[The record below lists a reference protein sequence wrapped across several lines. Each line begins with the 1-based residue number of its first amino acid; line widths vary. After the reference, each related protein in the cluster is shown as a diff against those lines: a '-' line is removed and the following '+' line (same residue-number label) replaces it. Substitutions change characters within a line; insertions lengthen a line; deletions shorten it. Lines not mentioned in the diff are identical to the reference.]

1 MEEGLGK
8 TGMNSKDFLKEQQNL
23 MIIQRMLYLI
33 LAFYLLL
40 LHVLGMESNVAR
52 TTILVSVLFG
62 VAFIEEIFF
71 YFHYFGRKVIL
82 SVWRYLQYILVVI
95 ALYGSFEYP
104 YATIALLGLL
114 ILYIV
119 EFILAGDVSD
129 KYSNI
134 LRIILLFSPFLL
146 FVICVSGH
154 FKDYKWLYV
163 LFSYVILYGVIIRI
177 MIFISHIIQML
188 QSELHTMKTTLG
200 KTEDANH
207 KLLDYQERIKT
218 VNTELNLQKLD
229 LERANDM
236 IKAANAEISVQAEI
250 ARFISGSFDVTK
262 IANTI
267 IDDIVE
273 SKKVAFCAIYIDKG
287 VYLNKNANCI
297 VRAEDASLKRRLN
310 RDLPEYYSHYKSKYA
325 DIIIDNEVT
334 KEKYAFIG
342 NKKIKSMIFRPL
354 NINNTLYGI
363 FMVGNAQTE
372 FTKDNLSFYDAIIAQ
387 LNIAINNCKLY
398 LQTQNMAR
406 KDGLTGINNRTYFT
420 TLYNETVKK
429 ILSQKSPICV
439 ALFDID
445 KFKRVNDTYGHLAG
459 DEVIKMVAST
469 AEAHIDEYSGFV
481 CRYGGEEFV
490 AVLPGKN
497 IQTAETIIKEMH
509 KKIASSVVE
518 YAGERIGINVS
529 IGLTAYPEICDNP
542 YDLLKRADWA
552 MYFAKEHG
560 RGQVKVDGDD
570 VEPVS

>member
-1 MEEGLGK
+1 
-8 TGMNSKDFLKEQQNL
+8 MNSNDLLKEQKNL
-23 MIIQRMLYLI
+23 MIIQRMLYLV

-40 LHVLGMESNVAR
+40 LQALEVESNVSR
-52 TTILVSVLFG
+52 TTTLVSVLFG
-62 VAFIEEIFF
+62 VAVIEEIFV
-71 YFHYFGRKVIL
+71 YFSYFQRKVIV
-82 SVWRYLQYILVVI
+82 SVWRYFQYVLVVI

-119 EFILAGDVSD
+119 EFIVSGDMLDV
-129 KYSNI
+129 YSNVV
-134 LRIILLFSPFLL
+134 RIILLFVPILL
-146 FVICVSGH
+146 FVISMTNQS
-154 FKDYKWLYV
+154 DNYKWLYM
-163 LFSYVILYGVIIRI
+163 LCSYVILYGIIIRI
-177 MIFISHIIQML
+177 MIFIGHIIKRLEGDLHMMNTML
-188 QSELHTMKTTLG
+188 SE
-200 KTEDANH
+200 TEDANQ

-229 LERANDM
+229 LEKANDM

-267 IDDIVE
+267 IDDIVD

-297 VRAEDASLKRRLN
+297 VRAENASLKRRLN

-334 KEKYAFIG
+334 KERYDFIG
-342 NKKIKSMIFRPL
+342 DSKIKSMIFRPL
-354 NINNTLYGI
+354 QINNTLYGI
-363 FMVGNAQTE
+363 FMVGNYQTE

-459 DEVIKMVAST
+459 DEVIKRVASI
-469 AEAHIDEYSGFV
+469 AEAHIDEYNGFV

-497 IQTAETIIKEMH
+497 IQTAENIIKEMH
-509 KKIASSVVE
+509 NKIAGSVVE

>member
-1 MEEGLGK
+1 
-8 TGMNSKDFLKEQQNL
+8 MNSSDFLKEQKNL
-23 MIIQRMLYLI
+23 IIIQRMLYLV

-40 LHVLGMESNVAR
+40 LHALNVEVNLSR
-52 TTILVSVLFG
+52 TTILVSVLFA
-62 VAFIEEIFF
+62 VAVVEEILV
-71 YFHYFGRKVIL
+71 YFKYFNQIMIVSI
-82 SVWRYLQYILVVI
+82 WRYLQYVMVII
-95 ALYGSFEYP
+95 ALYDSFTYP
-104 YATIALLGLL
+104 YATLALLGLL

-119 EFILAGDVSD
+119 EFIVAGDVLD
-129 KYSNI
+129 MYSNVV
-134 LRIILLFSPFLL
+134 RIIFLFIPVIL
-146 FVICVSGH
+146 FVISMTNN
-154 FKDYKWLYV
+154 FTDYRWLYM
-163 LFSYVILYGVIIRI
+163 LFSYVILYVVVIRV
-177 MIFISHIIQML
+177 MIFWGHVIKKQ
-188 QSELHTMKTTLG
+188 QVELHAMNAALSE
-200 KTEDANH
+200 TEDANQ

-267 IDDIVE
+267 IDDIME

-297 VRAEDASLKRRLN
+297 VRAEDTSLRRRLN
-310 RDLPEYYSHYKSKYA
+310 RDLPDYYKYYKTRYA
-325 DIIIDNEVT
+325 EIIIDNEVT
-334 KEKYAFIG
+334 KEKYNFIG
-342 NKKIKSMIFRPL
+342 DIHIKSMIFRPL
-354 NINNTLYGI
+354 QLNNTLYGI
-363 FMVGNAQTE
+363 FMVGNDQTV
-372 FTKDNLSFYDAIIAQ
+372 FTNDNLSFYDAIIAQ
-387 LNIAINNCKLY
+387 LNIAVNNCKLY

-406 KDGLTGINNRTYFT
+406 KDGLTGINNRTYFN
-420 TLYNETVKK
+420 TLYSETVKR
-429 ILSQKSPICV
+429 ILAQKSPICV

-459 DEVIKMVAST
+459 DEVIKLVAST
-469 AEAHIDEYSGFV
+469 AEAHIDEYNGFV

-497 IQTAETIIKEMH
+497 IQTAEKIIGDLH
-509 KKIASSVVE
+509 KKIAGSVVE

-570 VEPVS
+570 VQPVS